1 MQYLPYRQAYGHLL
15 FPAAELHVGCHNRL
29 DHILSRD
36 NLLHRLPPDHYSDP
50 LAGIIIDISPEFR
63 HPIKACYSR
72 RHWKTAS
79 HFIRTPEIIRA
90 KSRERGIRQKLIRD
104 VSVKSDLGMYPS

>member
-36 NLLHRLPPDHYSDP
+36 NLLHRLPPTITPTRSLKHYN
-50 LAGIIIDISPEFR
+50 
-63 HPIKACYSR
+63 
-72 RHWKTAS
+72 
-79 HFIRTPEIIRA
+79 
-90 KSRERGIRQKLIRD
+90 
-104 VSVKSDLGMYPS
+104 